1 MSLFTQVFIS
11 FHLIQL
17 PKHLLFLTMLNTMLG
32 SWIKDEKETIPD
44 LKEIY
49 SENQTHTI
57 NSNT

>member
-1 MSLFTQVFIS
+1 
-11 FHLIQL
+11 
-17 PKHLLFLTMLNTMLG
+17 MLG